1 MFQNPQSADPLKPEP
16 QGIPAG
22 YELAAWIHMSD
33 FILNITAP
41 KFYGIVARSVADS
54 TLRVIA
60 IRGKESAVEWI
71 DDGAAIL
78 VPFHQVPSAGKVAYG
93 FDKIYGSL
101 KVVKYSKPGTM
112 ALAVGAAP
120 ETYTGSFAEQLE
132 QLAKSHEAERG
143 IALAMTP
150 EATRPPRPTVVTAHS
165 LGSALATLFVMENDD
180 KGKFDLT
187 TVCTI
192 ASPRV
197 GNQAFVDLFNQL
209 PINSWRIVNTR
220 DLVPKLP
227 LHIPVVAD
235 YEHVDVA
242 YPFDSEGFAKNNLG
256 CWHSMGTYLHWLDSS
271 SPVLPECAPWFL
283 GAEPAETCLG
293 GVGSDIQVSR
303 QPG

>member
-41 KFYGIVARSVADS
+41 KFYGIVARSVADP

-60 IRGKESAVEWI
+60 IRGTESAVEWI